1 MRRIRATI
9 LLSTLAMMLSVAV
22 PAQGQVFKEIAI
34 GLAEA
39 GFNFQGDRN
48 FLSGGADLTVSRTFN
63 NETLDFGA
71 TELTLQG
78 TPRFQLS
85 TGGRGLEVLDIS
97 LNTAGNPLNYTLV
110 TDTGSQLTT
119 INGSFLLDATAS
131 INSFGF
137 YDLDLNVS
145 SRQTINQDGR
155 FGVELTDEDFDIG
168 PIDLRGNIFADL
180 LASATDPIFDAM
192 GVDNI
197 FAQFSGAAQF
207 EAKVSAQADRA
218 RAKAAAGQ
226 PLTSKEIAQLA
237 SISAMGAAMG
247 LQVPDLSFIDD
258 AVIEQSFE
266 DDGAAP
272 RSANA
277 IPEPATLMLL
287 ALSGLAL
294 GDGGLLVTNDEKL
307 AESARLL
314 RTHGTLQ
321 RDVHDRLGYNSR
333 LDEMQAAI
341 LRVKLPHV
349 DEWNEGRRRV
359 AARYD
364 QELGDLTGI
373 AIPSV
378 APEAL
383 HVYHQYTIRVADGGR
398 DDLAG
403 ALARAGIASAVY
415 YRTPVH
421 QLEIYASD
429 APSLPVAE
437 AASRE
442 ALSLPIGPML
452 DPASIDRVVAAVRS
466 WSEARA

>member
-1 MRRIRATI
+1 MPDAIPMLDLRPEIEALGDEFEAAARDVIRSGRFI
-9 LLSTLAMMLSVAV
+9 LGPQVEDFEREVAHYLGV
-22 PAQGQVFKEIAI
+22 AHAI
-34 GLAEA
+34 GVNSGTDALVIALRGFGVGPGDEVLTSAYTYFATAEA
-39 GFNFQGDRN
+39 IS
-48 FLSGGADLTVSRTFN
+48 LIGATPVFCDIRPGLF
-63 NETLDFGA
+63 TLDPADAEARITPRTRAILPIHLFGHAADMDSIQELAARHGLRVLEDVAQAFGA
-71 TELTLQG
+71 LYHGRKL
-78 TPRFQLS
+78 
-85 TGGRGLEVLDIS
+85 GG
-97 LNTAGNPLNYTLV
+97 
-110 TDTGSQLTT
+110 
-119 INGSFLLDATAS
+119 
-131 INSFGF
+131 
-137 YDLDLNVS
+137 
-145 SRQTINQDGR
+145 
-155 FGVELTDEDFDIG
+155 IG
-168 PIDLRGNIFADL
+168 D
-180 LASATDPIFDAM
+180 
-192 GVDNI
+192 
-197 FAQFSGAAQF
+197 
-207 EAKVSAQADRA
+207 
-218 RAKAAAGQ
+218 AAAFSFF
-226 PLTSKEIAQLA
+226 PSKNL
-237 SISAMGAAMG
+237 GA
-247 LQVPDLSFIDD
+247 F
-258 AVIEQSFE
+258 
-266 DDGAAP
+266 
-272 RSANA
+272 
-277 IPEPATLMLL
+277 
-287 ALSGLAL
+287 
-294 GDGGLLVTNDEKL
+294 GDGGLLVTNDEQL